1 MAGRDLLFGND
12 DIRVVNT
19 KLAVL
24 VGLNESMILSQI
36 HYWLEIYRKMAEKEN
51 RVSEKHYIGGR
62 WWIYNSIE
70 EWHAQFP
77 FWSTKT
83 ISRAL
88 KELEMQKVIISGVHN
103 TAAFDRIKWY
113 TIDYDALDDLYNESS
128 DVSENVDIT
137 QSDKLS
143 DSSKTVCPDGTG
155 QIDSIEEDKVAA
167 AIPENTAEITQEI
180 TTTTPGDRFVVVPA
194 PEEDTLRARWKRKV
208 AFQIV
213 WRSIERL

>member
-36 HYWLEIYRKMAEKEN
+36 HYWLETYRKMAEKES
-51 RVSEKHYIGGR
+51 RVLEKHYIDGR

-88 KELEMQKVIISGVHN
+88 KELEMQKVI
-103 TAAFDRIKWY
+103 
-113 TIDYDALDDLYNESS
+113 
-128 DVSENVDIT
+128 
-137 QSDKLS
+137 
-143 DSSKTVCPDGTG
+143 
-155 QIDSIEEDKVAA
+155 
-167 AIPENTAEITQEI
+167 
-180 TTTTPGDRFVVVPA
+180 
-194 PEEDTLRARWKRKV
+194 
-208 AFQIV
+208 
-213 WRSIERL
+213 